1 MYFCTNITKQNIMEE
16 KTIDILKEDA
26 IINIKVSY
34 SYYCSI
40 FALSNELIKDK
51 TKEQIESFYALLKQG
66 KEPTEDWQYHY
77 RTLLTF
83 LSEYQKQAKLQNGT
97 EKISKEE
104 LEKRSKN

>member
-1 MYFCTNITKQNIMEE
+1 MEE
-16 KTIDILKEDA
+16 KLIDILKEDS
-26 IINIKVSY
+26 IIDIKVSY

-40 FALSNELIKDK
+40 FALSNYIIQDK
-51 TKEQIESFYALLKQG
+51 TKEQIEAFYTILKEN
-66 KEPTEDWQYHY
+66 KEPIEDWQYHY
-77 RTLLTF
+77 RTVLTF